1 MRKEAGR
8 RTVHARSAAQALTAG
23 HDGRA
28 TAKRSALLTDLEL
41 DRRTVWTQVVE
52 VVCGLDVEG
61 VAAGGWARFDDQ
73 YAERRIGSGQTSGD
87 NTATGATWGRMRHGQ

>member
-28 TAKRSALLTDLEL
+28 AAKRSALPADLEL
-41 DRRTVWTQVVE
+41 DRRAVWTKVVK
-52 VVCGLDVEG
+52 VPCGLDVDG
-61 VAAGGWARFDDQ
+61 VAAGGRARFDDQ
-73 YAERRIGSGQTSGD
+73 YADRRIGSGQTSGD
-87 NTATGATWGRMRHGQ
+87 NTAAGATWGRMRHGQ